1 MTADQTATGY
11 VVSAFRTHRDYLLG
25 HPDYSRTVV
34 DEPGKPP
41 AAERADVLWGE
52 LLIRST
58 YKRFGWRVIT
68 RTPLT
73 DPAAAEADG

>member
-1 MTADQTATGY
+1 MTTDQNPSAY
-11 VVSAFRTHRDYLLG
+11 RVSAYRTQQDYLLG
-25 HPDYSRTVV
+25 RPDYSRTVV
-34 DEPGKPP
+34 DEPRRPP

-73 DPAAAEADG
+73 ASAATETDG

>member
-1 MTADQTATGY
+1 
-11 VVSAFRTHRDYLLG
+11 
-25 HPDYSRTVV
+25 
-34 DEPGKPP
+34 
-41 AAERADVLWGE
+41 LWGE

-73 DPAAAEADG
+73 DLAEKSSAALAGDHAAAEADD